1 LRSSD
6 NGAVISQ
13 CGLSRDLTL
22 FEAGDKTEVG
32 EKGLTLSGGQ
42 KARVTLAR
50 AVYSS
55 AEIVLLDD
63 VLAALD
69 VHTAKWIVD
78 KCFKGDLLKGRTVLL
93 VTHNVAMTADIADY
107 VVSLGVDGRV
117 RAKGTVEEAL
127 KRDSKL
133 KKEVAQEEK
142 ELKKAEKE
150 KSGEVAAE
158 PEGEA
163 PQAGEGDGKLIM
175 KEEVAEGH
183 VSWAARK

>member
-1 LRSSD
+1 
-6 NGAVISQ
+6 
-13 CGLSRDLTL
+13 
-22 FEAGDKTEVG
+22 
-32 EKGLTLSGGQ
+32 
-42 KARVTLAR
+42 
-50 AVYSS
+50 
-55 AEIVLLDD
+55 VLLDD

-93 VTHNVAMTADIADY
+93 VTHNVAMTAGIADY

-117 RAKGTVEEAL
+117 RAKGSVEEAL

-150 KSGEVAAE
+150 EKSGDVAAE

-163 PQAGEGDGKLIM
+163 PQAGQGDGKLIM

-183 VSWAARK
+183 VSWAAREWFSWRTKGYAAHRAIQQCNSTSRAWLDSGPGSSGFSSSSARSYAKV